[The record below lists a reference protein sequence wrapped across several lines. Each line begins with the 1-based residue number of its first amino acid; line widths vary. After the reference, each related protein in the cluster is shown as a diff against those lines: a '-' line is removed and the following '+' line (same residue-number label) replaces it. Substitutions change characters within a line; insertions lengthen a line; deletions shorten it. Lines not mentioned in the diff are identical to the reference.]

1 MSIKKSIES
10 IIKFSWEILKFFHEK
25 INYIT
30 RCRERTEILNKFWKN
45 LSRNK
50 NTSNRF
56 EVDKEIDRVDN
67 KNSLRNFKI
76 FPQENKLY
84 HAMQEKDGNIE

>member
-1 MSIKKSIES
+1 M
-10 IIKFSWEILKFFHEK
+10 
-25 INYIT
+25 
-30 RCRERTEILNKFWKN
+30 NKFWKN
-45 LSRNK
+45 LLRNK